1 MTFSNEEITAY
12 LDGELDSA
20 ACAEFEALLASSP
33 SFARRVAALEVDMP
47 ALQGAFAP
55 LLAEAPA
62 YAAPPP
68 PRRRAWV
75 AAAAVA
81 LLAIGLTY
89 GQLSKPSVESWQM
102 EVAHY
107 QVLYVPETLAGI
119 VPDVARLEKEL
130 ARAESLLGIELS
142 QAALSNVPGLTL
154 RRAQV
159 LGFEGRTLIQI
170 AYTTPDGTPVAFC
183 ILKGVND
190 GGSAPAFTRLM
201 GLETALWQG
210 PAHGFM
216 VIGGQNQS
224 LVADSA
230 RYLQQVL

>member
-12 LDGELDSA
+12 LDAELDSA
-20 ACAEFEALLASSP
+20 QCAEFEALLASSP
-33 SFARRVAALEVDMP
+33 RFARRVAALDVDMP
-47 ALQGAFAP
+47 ALQEAFSS
-55 LLAEAPA
+55 LLAEAPV

-81 LLAIGLTY
+81 LLAIGLTF

-119 VPDVARLEKEL
+119 TPDATRLEKEL
-130 ARAESLLGIELS
+130 ARAESLLGIELN

-170 AYTTPDGTPVAFC
+170 AYTTLDGAPVAFC
-183 ILKGVND
+183 ILKGETEGDV
-190 GGSAPAFTRLM
+190 APVFARLL

-216 VIGGQNQS
+216 VIGGQNQA
-224 LVADSA
+224 LIADSA
-230 RYLQQVL
+230 RYLQQML